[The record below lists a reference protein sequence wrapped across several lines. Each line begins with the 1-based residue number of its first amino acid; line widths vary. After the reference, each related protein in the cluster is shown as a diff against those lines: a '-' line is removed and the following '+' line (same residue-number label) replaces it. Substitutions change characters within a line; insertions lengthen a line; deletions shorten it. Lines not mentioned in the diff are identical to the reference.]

1 MISLRKGKS
10 KFILDASINS
20 AISAVEI
27 YNKPNARFRTETFIV
42 LMIIAW
48 TKLFHA
54 FFQATIG
61 EKYFYKNDN
70 KRFTIVNG
78 EKRAWELSECIKQ
91 FNKQKGNHHTLSQAV
106 MANIQ
111 FFIGIRNKIEH
122 RHYDSS
128 DLDINLF
135 GECQSLLYNYE
146 KLLLNLFGTNYS
158 LNASLAYSLQFSQLR
173 TPQQFISQR
182 SLASKQIFNIKEYI
196 KTYRSKLPQPIFDSS
211 EFSIKLFLVPKVS
224 NNDRGALPIEFVKW
238 SPSDSDKYDKLLTI
252 IKDKVV
258 KIKTANADM
267 LKPKQV
273 IDLVNQHT
281 MAGLTI
287 YDHSLLW
294 KAFDI
299 RPSGSDSWPN
309 KTNEEFCIYDDPHKD
324 YVYSLEWVKLLIYLI
339 NAEGF
344 SQEKIRQLKETKL
357 NVDDYNY
364 RNTIVLS

>member
-1 MISLRKGKS
+1 MINLRKGKS

-70 KRFTIVNG
+70 KRFKIVNG

-91 FNKQKGNHHTLSQAV
+91 FNKQKGNHYTLSQAV

-158 LNASLAYSLQFSQLR
+158 LNASLAYSLQFSQL
-173 TPQQFISQR
+173 
-182 SLASKQIFNIKEYI
+182 L
-196 KTYRSKLPQPIFDSS
+196 
-211 EFSIKLFLVPKVS
+211 
-224 NNDRGALPIEFVKW
+224 
-238 SPSDSDKYDKLLTI
+238 SDSLYRFLDICHTDNLNSTNMRHSCKTHFGNNTLFKAKLLCLSNT
-252 IKDKVV
+252 
-258 KIKTANADM
+258 
-267 LKPKQV
+267 
-273 IDLVNQHT
+273 
-281 MAGLTI
+281 
-287 YDHSLLW
+287 LLGHGNS
-294 KAFDI
+294 A
-299 RPSGSDSWPN
+299 
-309 KTNEEFCIYDDPHKD
+309 
-324 YVYSLEWVKLLIYLI
+324 YLS
-339 NAEGF
+339 A
-344 SQEKIRQLKETKL
+344 
-357 NVDDYNY
+357 
-364 RNTIVLS
+364 